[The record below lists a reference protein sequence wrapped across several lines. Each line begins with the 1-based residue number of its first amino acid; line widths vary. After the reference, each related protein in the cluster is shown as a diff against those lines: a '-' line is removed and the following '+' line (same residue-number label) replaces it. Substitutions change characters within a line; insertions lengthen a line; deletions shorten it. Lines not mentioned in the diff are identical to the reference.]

1 MGSFIP
7 KYEITDKMLD
17 VIIEITNNITKLAD
31 IKVLEKMPKLKQS
44 NLAKEINS
52 LISIENSFL
61 NEDDLQS
68 KISEKVFLN
77 KDSDYLAYHNLNS
90 AYNEIKVLD
99 PFNMRD
105 FMLINEIIEKKIS
118 VQAGKLRTKNE
129 ALFDLDNKKYNC
141 TPINFI
147 ENHLEFLFDYLKT
160 SKTIMLIK
168 AIVFTFNLEVIRPFE
183 SGNEKT
189 KFYWLKLLLFSYSEK
204 LIFAPINFKL
214 LDNFKEYQEIAQN
227 ALTENNLTS
236 YIIFMLNIINSAIV
250 ELNEEYSDYSFYLSD
265 QVISL
270 MRVIDVYPMSLF
282 DLMERLKLKSRDGFR
297 KNYIIPA
304 LEAGLIGMTEPDKP
318 TSKKQKYF
326 KL

>member
-1 MGSFIP
+1 MGFIP

-17 VIIEITNNITKLAD
+17 IIIEITNNLTKLAD
-31 IKVLEKMPKLKQS
+31 IKVLEKMPKLKQT

-61 NEDDLQS
+61 DEYELQS
-68 KISEKVFLN
+68 KITEKVFLN
-77 KDSDYLAYHNLNS
+77 KDSDYLSYHNLNS

-99 PFNMRD
+99 PLSLRD

-118 VQAGKLRTKNE
+118 VQAGKLRTKIDI
-129 ALFDLDNKKYNC
+129 LFNIDNKKYNC

-147 ENHLEFLFDYLKT
+147 ENYLEFLFDYLKN
-160 SKTIMLIK
+160 SNTIMLIK

-189 KFYWLKLLLFSYSEK
+189 KFYWLKLLLASYSKK
-204 LIFAPINFKL
+204 LIFAPINSKL
-214 LDNFKEYQEIAQN
+214 LDNFKQYQEILQKAI
-227 ALTENNLTS
+227 TENNLTN
-236 YIIFMLNIINSAIV
+236 YIIFMLNIINIAIV
-250 ELNEEYSDYSFYLSD
+250 ELTAEYSDYSFYLSD